1 MPANILVCVKQVMD
15 PETPMSQF
23 KIDSATRKVLDPQ
36 GIPPVLNGFD
46 ENAMEAALRLK
57 ENDGATVSVV
67 SIGSS
72 FVMDVIKKP
81 LSMGADELTLLQD
94 AVFDGMDAFGTAKS
108 LASAIQKMGE
118 FDLILCGRQASDF
131 DQAQVPLGIAEIL
144 GVPCITMASDV
155 QIIDGKVRVER
166 KLPDGYEVL
175 EAALP
180 AVVTV
185 SNELAPVRYPTLRN
199 IMQASR
205 KQPNSLGLDDI
216 GLDTN
221 DLNGGLEI
229 RDLYIPISDVVCE
242 FIEGDDDEDAG
253 RKLALKL
260 REAKLI

>member
-1 MPANILVCVKQVMD
+1 MA
-15 PETPMSQF
+15 
-23 KIDSATRKVLDPQ
+23 Q
-36 GIPPVLNGFD
+36 GYSDL
-46 ENAMEAALRLK
+46 LK
-57 ENDGATVSVV
+57 
-67 SIGSS
+67 
-72 FVMDVIKKP
+72 
-81 LSMGADELTLLQD
+81 
-94 AVFDGMDAFGTAKS
+94 FDGMDAFGTAKS
-108 LASAIQKMGE
+108 LASAIKKMGE

-131 DQAQVPLGIAEIL
+131 DQAHVPLGIAEIL

-155 QIIDGKVRVER
+155 QIVDGKVRVER

-205 KQPNSLGLDDI
+205 KQPTSLDLGDI

-229 RDLYIPISDVVCE
+229 QDL
-242 FIEGDDDEDAG
+242 
-253 RKLALKL
+253 
-260 REAKLI
+260 

>member
-1 MPANILVCVKQVMD
+1 MPTNILVCVKQVMD

-23 KIDSATRKVLDPQ
+23 KIDGATKRVLDPQ
-36 GIPPVLNGFD
+36 GVPPVLNGFD
-46 ENAMEAALRLK
+46 ENAMEAALRIK
-57 ENDGATVSVV
+57 ENDGATVSVI
-67 SIGSS
+67 SIGNQ

-94 AVFDGMDAFGTAKS
+94 DIFDGLDAFGTAKS
-108 LASAIQKMGE
+108 LASAIQKMGD

-131 DQAQVPLGIAEIL
+131 DQAHVPLGIAEIL

-155 QIIDGKVRVER
+155 QVADGKVRVER

-175 EAALP
+175 EATLP

-205 KQPNSLGLDDI
+205 KQPNSMSLSDI
-216 GLDTN
+216 EIDAAA
-221 DLNGGLEI
+221 LNGGLEI
-229 RDLYIPISDVVCE
+229 QDLYIPVSDVVCE
-242 FIEGDDDEDAG
+242 FIEGEDEEDAG

-260 REAKLI
+260 REVKLI

>member
-46 ENAMEAALRLK
+46 ENAMEAALRIK
-57 ENDGATVSVV
+57 ENDGASVSVV

-72 FVMDVIKKP
+72 FVMEVIKKP

-94 AVFDGMDAFGTAKS
+94 DVFDGMDAFGTAKS
-108 LASAIQKMGE
+108 LASAIKKMGE

-131 DQAQVPLGIAEIL
+131 DQAHVPLGIAEIL

-155 QIIDGKVRVER
+155 QIVDGKVRVER

-205 KQPNSLGLDDI
+205 KQPTSLGLGDI

-229 RDLYIPISDVVCE
+229 QDLYIPVSDVVCE